1 MLRVNKKY
9 CLTDPC
15 DNSKT
20 ACRGFKSFCPC
31 HDDGLKNGLDKPF
44 LRLFFL
50 FRAVL
55 MLREW
60 VKNPRFGVY
69 LVFMGI
75 GLYRKLLR
83 FAAGFRLIHFA
94 PSARFFGFA
103 AVDF

>member
-1 MLRVNKKY
+1 MLSFIDR
-9 CLTDPC
+9 
-15 DNSKT
+15 DNNCIK
-20 ACRGFKSFCPC
+20 CGVKS

-60 VKNPRFGVY
+60 VENPRFGVY

-75 GLYRKLLR
+75 GLYREL
-83 FAAGFRLIHFA
+83 
-94 PSARFFGFA
+94 
-103 AVDF
+103 

>member
-1 MLRVNKKY
+1 VVFRQLNYTVKA
-9 CLTDPC
+9 LTGQPF
-15 DNSKT
+15 SGYPVFFFLLGLSAT
-20 ACRGFKSFCPC
+20 APFFLSFIDRDSNCIKGGVKS

-75 GLYRKLLR
+75 GLYREL
-83 FAAGFRLIHFA
+83 
-94 PSARFFGFA
+94 
-103 AVDF
+103 